1 MVTMV
6 RRRQEDVGESVAEGC
21 KADDQP
27 EEQNIKGKVE
37 GTGHV
42 SQWLKQHQRSRILLN
57 LRCVSTSSN
66 KTTL

>member
-37 GTGHV
+37 GTGHDI
-42 SQWLKQHQRSRILLN
+42 SAG
-57 LRCVSTSSN
+57 
-66 KTTL
+66 